1 MMVEL
6 QICERGHTNG
16 SYKLGAGDQLSAAV
30 RHGCALREPAQI
42 AVSSQYEPWAA
53 HAAQRHSGLH
63 RIDGGRRLWW
73 AILCS

>member
-1 MMVEL
+1 MVEL

-42 AVSSQYEPWAA
+42 AVSSQYEP
-53 HAAQRHSGLH
+53 
-63 RIDGGRRLWW
+63 
-73 AILCS
+73 